1 MFLAMIVVF
10 YLTYLSVLIFFLRRV
25 RQFESVKLHNLNSL
39 FLQLKAIRAALQ
51 SISSFE
57 ELDKLYE
64 GLNIRGVEPHYRKEL
79 IQRVIRSGYQPF
91 DPVFPM
97 DDWFSQAEQMAK
109 YRLTILSVFGWNLC
123 FMSATCSIARIL
135 LLVAIF
141 LPSGVGGGPSYH
153 LFEASSLFCCFI
165 WQVLVLR
172 AFCRNAPFSW
182 FGSLG
187 CDQRSAG
194 LIDYMLTGRF
204 PKDHDLFSSW
214 SNSRLKERRLGVDQ
228 KGDMNRHAVNW
239 AQGCFS
245 SDREK
250 KIIFQNRLALFDLLA
265 LGGTVFFLHLFTWC
279 LFPV

>member
-1 MFLAMIVVF
+1 MILVF

-64 GLNIRGVEPHYRKEL
+64 GLNIRGIEPYYRKEL

-123 FMSATCSIARIL
+123 FMSATWMHASEDALSQYDTALRRRARVRAM
-135 LLVAIF
+135 VARCD
-141 LPSGVGGGPSYH
+141 L
-153 LFEASSLFCCFI
+153 ASSRC
-165 WQVLVLR
+165 
-172 AFCRNAPFSW
+172 
-182 FGSLG
+182 
-187 CDQRSAG
+187 
-194 LIDYMLTGRF
+194 
-204 PKDHDLFSSW
+204 
-214 SNSRLKERRLGVDQ
+214 
-228 KGDMNRHAVNW
+228 
-239 AQGCFS
+239 
-245 SDREK
+245 
-250 KIIFQNRLALFDLLA
+250 
-265 LGGTVFFLHLFTWC
+265 
-279 LFPV
+279 